1 MKLFTQKM
9 QVTKDT
15 FEKKLMQKYTVF
27 SNTEQE
33 YISMIHKK
41 DITIFS
47 YMQMILELL
56 YQMKSM
62 QQTNGCVLQN
72 TIIKQQIQSILHA
85 TIVFPEITFLKE
97 MLYQNK
103 KWDSVFLEK
112 AIYEI
117 ENNIKKNNKND
128 MIQNNSFVDLLWQ
141 NFKKYEIKSLYDK
154 KNKHIQKQFKSKNIF
169 IKYNSILK
177 SIDTFLKKKDTE
189 NGSNLILESDF
200 KKSLYFLGKYRLN
213 EEIILLY
220 EYQKINQ
227 YKYRIDSFLKK
238 QKNVLH
244 DFYKNSTQKE
254 YKNNTYSRLFLK
266 KEYEKTNRIN
276 SLFQEKFVEYSI
288 LKNNFWAKIK
298 RYNTKKEHILFFS
311 FYDELKKENI
321 FLDIIKNKNFLK
333 IEGNN
338 GEILQKYVNQ
348 HRKIQNQ
355 YYFEKLKNIVK
366 YSVFDIYYK
375 NNQFIILKNNVEKN
389 RKELSKDFLMNQ
401 KMVFQH
407 NIKRENEILLKNR
420 LEQKKINI
428 LYHDLKTYYLLYK
441 QKTNCFKNKFFFK
454 NIIKEIKRNQFE
466 FLFNKNEFKIFLNKY
481 REEKIYDLFLR
492 IKHSKKVVLNKYFIE
507 QNMQQYLDIERE
519 KRKQIFQKSVWLE
532 QEVYKKK
539 NSQIKENYVNKLIL
553 DIKEKYAL
561 KRVLN
566 KYAIE
571 QNMQQ
576 YLDIEEEKR
585 RQIFQKSVWL
595 EQEVYKKKNSQIK
608 ENYVNKLILDI
619 KEKYALKRVLNK
631 YAIEQNMQQYLDIEE
646 EKRRQIFQKSVWL
659 EQEVYKKKNSQIKEN
674 YVNKLILDIKEK
686 YALER
691 ILNKYGI
698 EQNMQNFL
706 KFAIKEKKQY
716 RKKIKNKYKKI
727 YMEYEYKFQSK
738 NILKNEYLW
747 HDCKEVVLKAFKT
760 MKNFEYFIN
769 KTSIITQQPNYII
782 NEIKNRQPIDQNES
796 IIEKKLPQK
805 NFSLVNRKEKPEKPT
820 IHKNMAKEDLLQNQ
834 ALYQQIQQMIQKE
847 IQIYCKEQVQESE
860 TLLQGKI
867 DALHKQQKYWQEQ
880 FQTDAI
886 YQQIYQKL
894 ERTLRHEKRQW
905 GI

>member
-62 QQTNGCVLQN
+62 QQTNGCILQN

-561 KRVLN
+561 
-566 KYAIE
+566 
-571 QNMQQ
+571 
-576 YLDIEEEKR
+576 
-585 RQIFQKSVWL
+585 
-595 EQEVYKKKNSQIK
+595 
-608 ENYVNKLILDI
+608 
-619 KEKYALKRVLNK
+619 
-631 YAIEQNMQQYLDIEE
+631 
-646 EKRRQIFQKSVWL
+646 
-659 EQEVYKKKNSQIKEN
+659 
-674 YVNKLILDIKEK
+674 
-686 YALER
+686 ER
-691 ILNKYGI
+691 ILNKYAI

>member
-539 NSQIKENYVNKLIL
+539 NSQIKENYVNKFIL

-566 KYAIE
+566 KYA
-571 QNMQQ
+571 
-576 YLDIEEEKR
+576 
-585 RQIFQKSVWL
+585 
-595 EQEVYKKKNSQIK
+595 
-608 ENYVNKLILDI
+608 
-619 KEKYALKRVLNK
+619 
-631 YAIEQNMQQYLDIEE
+631 
-646 EKRRQIFQKSVWL
+646 
-659 EQEVYKKKNSQIKEN
+659 
-674 YVNKLILDIKEK
+674 
-686 YALER
+686 
-691 ILNKYGI
+691 I

-769 KTSIITQQPNYII
+769 KTSIVTQQPNYII